1 MTRKSV
7 RHALFVAATLLF
19 PQLAVFVSAQT
30 LRFTAHK
37 AYSSGYGPAAIAV
50 GDINGDQRP
59 DLAVALAFSD
69 AVTVMLGN
77 ADGSFQP
84 PRTVYLGPSQN
95 PRGVAIGDFNRDSRP
110 DVAVANAAANTVSVL
125 LGNGDGTF
133 QPTLT
138 AAAGIG
144 SCSVAVGDFNSDS
157 NPDLVVA
164 NTGAGNIALLL
175 GNGDGTFQAA
185 RNFIADGGPS
195 SVAVGDFNGDTR
207 VDVAVGN
214 TGSGTISALIS
225 NGDGT
230 LQSPRNFAAGAA
242 VSSVAVGD
250 MNGDGR
256 SDLMTSNNAANT
268 VSVLRG
274 NGDGTFQAAQSFA
287 AGNGPTFVAIGDVNR
302 DGRADA
308 AVTSYN
314 ANTSSGMH
322 VAVLLGNGDGTLQGA
337 RTYSAGY
344 ESWAVAIADF
354 NADTSPD
361 LAVANSF
368 STTISIL
375 LGNGDGTF
383 PTGPAYSVGRNP
395 ESVVVG
401 DFNRDGVRDLAV
413 ANAGSHTLS
422 VLLGNGNGT
431 FQAGLTFATGRGPTS
446 IALGDFNRDGIQ
458 DLVTTNYGSSDYY
471 WPIIWTTVSVLIGN
485 GDGTFQAAQ
494 NYEAGPGPN
503 SVAVGEFNG
512 DGLQDLAVADYGAYP
527 ERANTVSV
535 LLGNGNGTFGAPQ
548 AFQVGS
554 AASCVSVGD
563 FNRDGRSDLAA
574 CNYNDNNV
582 SILLGNGNGTFQ
594 AVGTVPV
601 GAAPWMIVIEDLT
614 GDQIPD
620 LVVTGHWSDIVSV
633 VRGNGDGT
641 FQPHVWYFTG
651 RGPTG
656 LALADLN
663 SDGRRDVVVTNY
675 FSTTVSVLL
684 GNGDGTLQA
693 AQDFGVDLAPMSVA
707 AADFNGDGQPD
718 LATTNYFSFSASVLI
733 NNTFAPRVATPTF
746 APAAGTYVGPQL
758 ITITVS
764 TAGATI
770 HYTTNGTAP
779 TTASPVYSGPIP
791 VSGTTTI
798 RAIAVLSGMLDSAEA
813 SAAYTI
819 RAFAPGFSPSGGTHV
834 GSATVTLST
843 ATTGGTIRYTT
854 DGSTP
859 TAASAAY
866 SAPLVVSQTTTIRA
880 ITTAPGMLDSDVS
893 GATYTI
899 KAVAPAFSPSG
910 GTYVGSVTIAL
921 STPTSGATIRY
932 TTDGS
937 TPTAASAAYSAPLVL
952 SQTTTIRAITTA
964 PGTLDSDV
972 SSATYTVQV
981 VTPTFSVTPGTF
993 NQPQTVALSTATS
1006 GATIRYTID
1015 GSTPTAT
1022 SPAYSGPISV
1032 TRTTTIRAM
1041 AMKPGMENSTVA
1053 SATYTLQAATPT
1065 FDPPGGS
1072 YLLPQVVSI
1081 SSASPGVTI
1090 YYTTDGSTPTTS
1102 STQYTGSF
1110 LVGIGTTTV
1119 RAIAV
1124 ASGWSQSAIASA
1136 TYRIPF

>member
-1 MTRKSV
+1 MGIYTMTRKCV
-7 RHALFVAATLLF
+7 CRVLFVAATLLLT
-19 PQLAVFVSAQT
+19 QLAVSVSAQT

-69 AVTVMLGN
+69 AVAVMLGN

-84 PRTVYLGPSQN
+84 ARTVYLGPSQN

-110 DVAVANAAANTVSVL
+110 DLAVANAAANTVSVL

-138 AAAGIG
+138 AAAGTG

-164 NTGAGNIALLL
+164 NTGAGNVALLL

-195 SVAVGDFNGDTR
+195 SVAVGDLNGDTR

-214 TGSGTISALIS
+214 TGSGTVSALIS

-322 VAVLLGNGDGTLQGA
+322 VAVLVGNGDGTLQAA

-383 PTGPAYSVGRNP
+383 PTGPAYGVGRNP

-485 GDGTFQAAQ
+485 GDGTFQPAQ

-503 SVAVGEFNG
+503 SVAVGDFNG

-527 ERANTVSV
+527 DRANTVSV

-548 AFQVGS
+548 AFQVGR
-554 AASCVSVGD
+554 AVSCVSVGD

-620 LVVTGHWSDIVSV
+620 MVVTGHWSDIVSV

-663 SDGRRDVVVTNY
+663 GDSKRDVVVTNY

-693 AQDFGVDLAPMSVA
+693 AQEFGVDLAPMSVA

-718 LATTNYFSFSASVLI
+718 LATTNYFSSSASVLI

-746 APAAGTYVGPQL
+746 APAGGMYVGSQL
-758 ITITVS
+758 VTITVP

-770 HYTTNGTAP
+770 HYTTNGTTP

-791 VSGTTTI
+791 VSTTTTI

-819 RAFAPGFSPSGGTHV
+819 KAFAPGFSPSSGTYI
-834 GSATVTLST
+834 GSVTVTLST
-843 ATTGGTIRYTT
+843 ATSGGTIRYTT

-859 TAASAAY
+859 SAASAAY
-866 SAPLVVSQTTTIRA
+866 SGPLVLSQTTMIRA
-880 ITTAPGMLDSDVS
+880 ITTAPGVLDSDVS
-893 GATYTI
+893 N
-899 KAVAPAFSPSG
+899 
-910 GTYVGSVTIAL
+910 
-921 STPTSGATIRY
+921 
-932 TTDGS
+932 
-937 TPTAASAAYSAPLVL
+937 
-952 SQTTTIRAITTA
+952 
-964 PGTLDSDV
+964 
-972 SSATYTVQV
+972 ATYTVQV
-981 VTPTFSVTPGTF
+981 VAPTFSVTPGTF

-1022 SPAYSGPISV
+1022 SPAYTGPISV

-1041 AMKPGMENSTVA
+1041 AMKSGLENSTVV

-1065 FDPPGGS
+1065 FNPPGGS
-1072 YLLPQVVSI
+1072 YVLPQVVSI

-1124 ASGWSQSAIASA
+1124 APGWSQSAIASA